1 METHISKYI
10 SFHVYFSAKDE
21 KEKKNDALATA
32 ILKDKAKPN
41 RLIVDQIEK
50 DDNSVVALSQAKM
63 DELGLF
69 RCGFVSVIFMPTG
82 TFSQS
87 LFFQR

>member
-1 METHISKYI
+1 MASVPTWVCSIYLFFSLLQHQYNQNNQNKCQNN
-10 SFHVYFSAKDE
+10 HNFSAKDA
-21 KEKKNDALATA
+21 KELKNESLATA
-32 ILKDKAKPN
+32 ILDKKSKPN

-69 RCGFVSVIFMPTG
+69 R
-82 TFSQS
+82 
-87 LFFQR
+87 